1 VRQVPA
7 WLSEELPAKR
17 LHVQV
22 EGQSIHRME
31 QGEGRPVLLMH
42 GNPTWGYLWRKVLAE
57 LRGAPL
63 RLIAPDL
70 VGLGFSS
77 RVPAEQHT
85 LENHIR
91 WLGGLMDRLELED
104 LVVVG
109 QDWGGP
115 IAMGAAAERPE
126 RIGGLVVLNTVLGP
140 PRPGFKPTAFHR
152 FSRLPVLSDLVFRGL
167 GFPQRVLWTAQ
178 GDRRS
183 IGRAETRGYLAPL
196 GFGEPAPLALARMVP
211 NSLQH
216 PSVEPLTRLARFVE
230 SWEGPAEIV
239 WGDRDPILGRLRR
252 RTERMLPRARVTAT
266 DAGHFLQEE
275 VPAAIAAAIRRVAGC

>member
-1 VRQVPA
+1 MRVA
-7 WLSEELPAKR
+7 GS
-17 LHVQV
+17 
-22 EGQSIHRME
+22 HRF
-31 QGEGRPVLLMH
+31 RA
-42 GNPTWGYLWRKVLAE
+42 YLWRKVLAE

-63 RLIAPDL
+63 RVIAPDL

-167 GFPQRVLWTAQ
+167 GF
-178 GDRRS
+178 
-183 IGRAETRGYLAPL
+183 
-196 GFGEPAPLALARMVP
+196 GEPAPLALARMVP

-239 WGDRDPILGRLRR
+239 WGDRDPILHEPQSEPAPQLRPR
-252 RTERMLPRARVTAT
+252 SVTERSPSSMRSLIWRSERPSQMQTITLSPLLLIMITNFNKHCA
-266 DAGHFLQEE
+266 
-275 VPAAIAAAIRRVAGC
+275 